1 MSLAGFGAEL
11 AAGLAEMRQLA
22 ESRMRGT
29 CTIRRPIPGLEELD
43 PVLPGRVVP
52 AYEPEPIYVDACYT
66 RYPGLAHEQNPV
78 FAGATDVVSR
88 VIVRIKFGVV
98 VRPGDVVTIDSDPDN
113 PQLVGTSL
121 RVASI
126 DDQSQATAQRLLC
139 EDFQAGGD
147 L

>member
-1 MSLAGFGAEL
+1 MSTFGDDLLSALPEL
-11 AAGLAEMRQLA
+11 RAMA

-29 CTIRRPIPGLEELD
+29 CTIRRPIPGEEADD
-43 PVLPGRVVP
+43 PTLPGRTIPV
-52 AYEPEPIYVDACYT
+52 YEDEPVYVGKCYL

-78 FAGATDVVSR
+78 FAGATDVVTR
-88 VIVRIKFGVV
+88 VIVRIPFGPIC
-98 VRPGDVVTIDSDPDN
+98 RPGDVVTIDSDPDN

>member
-1 MSLAGFGAEL
+1 MRDFGGQIANALGEL
-11 AAGLAEMRQLA
+11 RQYA

-29 CTIRRPIPGLEELD
+29 CTIRRPLPGQEVPD
-43 PVLPGRVVP
+43 PTLPGRVIP
-52 AYEPEPIYVDACYT
+52 AYEPEPVYADACYI

-88 VIVRIKFGVV
+88 VIVRIKFGVI
-98 VRPGDVVTIDSDPDN
+98 VRPGDVVTINSDPDN
-113 PQLVGTSL
+113 PQLVGTVL

-126 DDQSQATAQRLLC
+126 DDQSQATAQRLIC
-139 EDFQAGGD
+139 EDFQAGGG

>member
-1 MSLAGFGAEL
+1 
-11 AAGLAEMRQLA
+11 
-22 ESRMRGT
+22 MRGT
-29 CTIRRPIPGLEELD
+29 CTIRRPLPGQEKSD
-43 PVLPGRVVP
+43 PTLPGRTIP
-52 AYEPEPIYVDACYT
+52 TFDPEPVYVGNCYT
-66 RYPGLAHEQNPV
+66 RYPGIAHEQNPV

-88 VIVRIKFGVV
+88 VIVRIPFGAV

-113 PQLVGTSL
+113 PQLAGTPL

-139 EDFQAGGD
+139 EDFQAGGG

>member
-1 MSLAGFGAEL
+1 MSLAGFGEEL

-29 CTIRRPIPGLEELD
+29 CTIRRPLPGQEGLD
-43 PVLPGRVVP
+43 PTLPGRTIPV
-52 AYEPEPIYVDACYT
+52 YEPEPIYAGKCYT
-66 RYPGLAHEQNPV
+66 RYPGIAHEQNPV

-88 VIVRIKFGVV
+88 IIVRIPFGAICK
-98 VRPGDVVTIDSDPDN
+98 PGDVVTIDSDPDN
-113 PQLVGTSL
+113 PQLVGAML

-126 DDQSQATAQRLLC
+126 DDQSQATAQRLLA
-139 EDFQAGGD
+139 EDFQAGGG

>member
-1 MSLAGFGAEL
+1 MSTFGDDLLSVLPEL
-11 AAGLAEMRQLA
+11 RAMA

-29 CTIRRPIPGLEELD
+29 CTIRRPIPGQEELD

-52 AYEPEPIYVDACYT
+52 AYEPEPIYADACYT

-88 VIVRIKFGVV
+88 VIVRIKFGAI
-98 VRPGDVVTIDSDPDN
+98 VRPGDVVTINSDPDN
-113 PQLVGTSL
+113 PQLVGTVL

-126 DDQSQATAQRLLC
+126 DDQSQATAQRLIC
-139 EDFQAGGD
+139 EDFQAGGG